1 MKAQTTVPM
10 PLIVNDVCF
19 VGWQATWREN
29 RFIWLLRDA
38 SNYFVS
44 FVARAILFR
53 KILIACSPQT
63 NRKLAARVVIDVV
76 VIRDGH
82 LTGCW
87 DGGGHRAMVLRK
99 VDGIEEGRAVD
110 GRQ

>member
-1 MKAQTTVPM
+1 MKAQTTVPT
-10 PLIVNDVCF
+10 PSIVNDVCF
-19 VGWQATWREN
+19 AGWRAAWREN
-29 RFIWLLRDA
+29 WFIWLLRDA

-63 NRKLAARVVIDVV
+63 NGKLAARVVIDAV
-76 VIRDGH
+76 VIAGH

-87 DGGGHRAMVLRK
+87 DGG
-99 VDGIEEGRAVD
+99 DGIEEGRWH
-110 GRQ
+110 

>member
-1 MKAQTTVPM
+1 MKTHATVPT
-10 PLIVNDVCF
+10 PWIVNYVCF
-19 VGWQATWREN
+19 AGWQAAWREN

-44 FVARAILFR
+44 FVARAVLFR

-63 NRKLAARVVIDVV
+63 NGKLAARVVIDAV
-76 VIRDGH
+76 VITAGH

-87 DGGGHRAMVLRK
+87 DGG
-99 VDGIEEGRAVD
+99 DGIEEGR
-110 GRQ
+110 